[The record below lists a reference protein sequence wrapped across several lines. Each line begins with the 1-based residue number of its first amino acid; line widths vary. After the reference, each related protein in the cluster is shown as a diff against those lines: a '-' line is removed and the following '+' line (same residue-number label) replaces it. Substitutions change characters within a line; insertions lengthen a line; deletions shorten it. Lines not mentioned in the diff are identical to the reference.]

1 MNNAPRYKRKP
12 NKGSRAKKT
21 RPTLLNLKAEP
32 TKGQARRAERELI
45 RLVMLGAL

>member
-1 MNNAPRYKRKP
+1 MNNAPRYKRKAS
-12 NKGSRAKKT
+12 KGSRAKM
-21 RPTLLNLKAEP
+21 RPTLNLRAEP